1 MVERRWGL
9 VGALQVGTRA
19 AQEPAPLCPAAVDE
33 RLEGVARMSYGY
45 GSTVRESDIFALMAR
60 RCASVEIAETLV
72 VSMATVRTHV
82 RNIYAKFD
90 VRSAKKSHALVGARL
105 GPLADGA
112 AREAAED
119 GA

>member
-45 GSTVRESDIFALMAR
+45 GLTVRESDIFALMAR
-60 RCASVEIAETLV
+60 RYASVEIAETLV

-82 RNIYAKFD
+82 RNI
-90 VRSAKKSHALVGARL
+90 
-105 GPLADGA
+105 
-112 AREAAED
+112 
-119 GA
+119 